1 MKKNKWFIMAALFG
15 LILSVSFL
23 VTSCKLFEE
32 LLKGGCSGVNCSNAD
47 FSGCSS
53 GIGSGCSSGMSGMNC
68 SGLGSGMNCSGMSC
82 K

>member
-1 MKKNKWFIMAALFG
+1 MKRKKWFVFAALVG
-15 LILSVSFL
+15 LVMSVGFL
-23 VTSCKLFEE
+23 VTSCKLLEE
-32 LLKGGCSGVNCSNAD
+32 LLKGGCSGANCSSAD

-53 GIGSGCSSGMSGMNC
+53 GLSSGCSGMNC